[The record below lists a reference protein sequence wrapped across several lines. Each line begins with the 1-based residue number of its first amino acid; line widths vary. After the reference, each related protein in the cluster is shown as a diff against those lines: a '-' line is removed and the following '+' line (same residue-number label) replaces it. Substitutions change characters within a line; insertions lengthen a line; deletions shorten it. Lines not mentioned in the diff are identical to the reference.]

1 MAPSYKDCTGIGTTP
16 FPYQSKEPN
25 CGRDSAL
32 CLNGFLDLRLRQ
44 RRPSPNVHPRGKS
57 RGISLQISAHF
68 FEPDNDARESR
79 TLEGHDMHREAVV
92 IFTVTSEGP
101 LTQGEDL
108 VLFSA

>member
-1 MAPSYKDCTGIGTTP
+1 MA
-16 FPYQSKEPN
+16 
-25 CGRDSAL
+25 
-32 CLNGFLDLRLRQ
+32 FLDLRLRQ

-68 FEPDNDARESR
+68 FEPDNNAHESR

-92 IFTVTSEGP
+92 IFTVTSDGP

-108 VLFSA
+108 VLLSAWKLLRERIEERAANLVRHSSVERSK